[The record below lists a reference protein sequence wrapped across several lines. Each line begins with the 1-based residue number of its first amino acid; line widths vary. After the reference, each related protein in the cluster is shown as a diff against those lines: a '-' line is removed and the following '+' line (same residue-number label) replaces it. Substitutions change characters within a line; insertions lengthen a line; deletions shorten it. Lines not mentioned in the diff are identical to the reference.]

1 MRPEATLNFGPIIC
15 YSRCDMTPEPV
26 NTQQQPKTTEGIL
39 EDPWFVEAAPVS
51 EPPPASTD
59 PELDSEWFARGRPL
73 SDRPPA
79 PDAEA

>member
-1 MRPEATLNFGPIIC
+1 
-15 YSRCDMTPEPV
+15 MTTEPV
-26 NTQQQPKTTEGIL
+26 NTQHTPKPTEGML

-51 EPPPASTD
+51 EQPPASAD

-73 SDRPPA
+73 SDRPPP